1 MGLSFSPFLF
11 PLQSDW
17 GYTLYTDKVVFKIV
31 TRDFNLTNIRFCI
44 PQSGRLENGEL
55 IMQAMAKSEYDFA
68 VRPRDEKRAGQ
79 QCPQTGA

>member
-1 MGLSFSPFLF
+1 MGRKGKSHAVPFRNSMGLSFSPFLF

-44 PQSGRLENGEL
+44 PPFCFLS
-55 IMQAMAKSEYDFA
+55 IFSFK
-68 VRPRDEKRAGQ
+68 
-79 QCPQTGA
+79 